1 MDKLINRVSLSF
13 RACEAGEESSSGE
26 SIAFFVG
33 RFFALLRMTRGRL
46 VLALIVL
53 MSSGGV
59 SDAFAADNRGRL
71 SGQIE
76 YNRVSPPAAGV
87 KLITQIL
94 DRVRS
99 TPAFA
104 MINKDKMLK
113 KAEPTNYAQLGI
125 SNYQLAIKPKEMP
138 RNSSVAALVPPPPPT
153 SSHGARFSFAPNY
166 YPAATLTTASL
177 GGGGG
182 SAQMYRARQ
191 QMTIV
196 NESAP
201 VVMADANQEMKAEQV
216 QDLRAK
222 RKETIALLPPNVAT
236 GIPMIKLGITQA
248 EAGQSLKTWGSMRE
262 EVLGNWTVWTF
273 QRPNSE
279 APVLQVFM
287 RHGFVEALR
296 IFDPQLAGHDLG
308 VGLGDEVRVLKEQ
321 FGEPSFILSEPAP
334 GAGQNY
340 VYPLSQVAFL
350 LSRPEPKSEPE
361 VVSLLIF
368 NVK

>member
-1 MDKLINRVSLSF
+1 
-13 RACEAGEESSSGE
+13 
-26 SIAFFVG
+26 
-33 RFFALLRMTRGRL
+33 MTKGRL
-46 VLALIVL
+46 VLALITL
-53 MSSGGV
+53 MSIGGIV
-59 SDAFAADNRGRL
+59 PDAFAADNHGRL

-76 YNRVSPPAAGV
+76 YNRVSPPASGV

-113 KAEPTNYAQLGI
+113 KVEQPNYAQLGI

-138 RNSSVAALVPPPPPT
+138 RNSSVAALVPPPPP
-153 SSHGARFSFAPNY
+153 SSNHGARFSFAPANY
-166 YPAATLTTASL
+166 YPPATLTTASL
-177 GGGGG
+177 GGGG

-201 VVMADANQEMKAEQV
+201 VVMADSVQEMKAESV

-248 EAGQSLKTWGSMRE
+248 EAGQSLKAWGSMRE

-273 QRPNSE
+273 QRPNSD

-287 RHGFVEALR
+287 RHGFVEGLR
-296 IFDPQLAGHDLG
+296 IFDPGLVGHDLG

>member
-1 MDKLINRVSLSF
+1 MKLMDKRVVVALTML
-13 RACEAGEESSSGE
+13 
-26 SIAFFVG
+26 VG
-33 RFFALLRMTRGRL
+33 
-46 VLALIVL
+46 I
-53 MSSGGV
+53 GGV
-59 SDAFAADNRGRL
+59 VPNAFAADNRGRL

-76 YNRVSPPAAGV
+76 YNRVSPPASGV

-113 KAEPTNYAQLGI
+113 KVDQPNYAQLGI

-138 RNSSVAALVPPPPPT
+138 RNSSVAGLVPPPPPA
-153 SSHGARFSFAPNY
+153 SHSARFSFAPNY
-166 YPAATLTTASL
+166 YQGATLTAASL
-177 GGGGG
+177 DRTGAP
-182 SAQMYRARQ
+182 AQPYRTRP

-196 NESAP
+196 NESA
-201 VVMADANQEMKAEQV
+201 VVMADANPEMKAELV

-248 EAGQSLKTWGSMRE
+248 EAGQSLKPWGSMRE

-296 IFDPQLAGHDLG
+296 IFDPGLVGHDLG

-321 FGEPSFILSEPAP
+321 FGEPSFILSEPQP

-350 LSRPEPKSEPE
+350 LSRPDPKSEPE